1 MHVTT
6 ALDSIRLRFQNQRLT
21 YSQKYVGRHLHRYKT
36 KFPQELYAASLLSVL
51 AHAAAKIS
59 VALFVLAINA
69 RRDLK
74 LVCFAVLGI
83 IVAWAVSSVF
93 VIAFRCSLP
102 TPWRGGANSCMDS
115 FLVYLGIN
123 IVNIATDLALIVV
136 PTVMMWKV
144 QTGLDVRVQ
153 IISLFASR
161 ILLVAL

>member
-1 MHVTT
+1 M
-6 ALDSIRLRFQNQRLT
+6 
-21 YSQKYVGRHLHRYKT
+21 
-36 KFPQELYAASLLSVL
+36 LSVL

-74 LVCFAVLGI
+74 LVCYALLGI

-102 TPWRGGANSCMDS
+102 APWRGGANSCMDS
-115 FLVYLGIN
+115 FMVYLGIN